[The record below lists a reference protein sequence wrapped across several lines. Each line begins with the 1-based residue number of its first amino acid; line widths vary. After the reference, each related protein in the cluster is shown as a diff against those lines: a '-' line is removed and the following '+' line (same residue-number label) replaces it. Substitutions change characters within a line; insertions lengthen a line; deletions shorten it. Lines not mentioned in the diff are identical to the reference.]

1 MYYSDYNR
9 PPEEQEPIETQQFH
23 VHEAET
29 PRKKNRGAAKF
40 AALGLCCALV
50 GGLVFGLAQAFG
62 GANYGLLA
70 SYIVLIIMLIV
81 RPQGLFSK

>member
-23 VHEAET
+23 VHEAEP

-40 AALGLCCALV
+40 AALGLC
-50 GGLVFGLAQAFG
+50 
-62 GANYGLLA
+62 
-70 SYIVLIIMLIV
+70 
-81 RPQGLFSK
+81 